1 MTSGAPHGSVLGPI
15 LFIECINDIPEELS
29 SQVHL
34 FADDTVV
41 YLTVG
46 GSHDGTVLQTTLTD
60 CLCRKAS
67 GTWSSTPLGARWY
80 V

>member
-1 MTSGAPHGSVLGPI
+1 MTSGVPQGSVLVPI
-15 LFIECINDIPEELS
+15 LFTVCINDLPEELS

-46 GSHDGTVLQTTLTD
+46 DSDDGTVLQTTLTD
-60 CLCRKAS
+60 CLCRRAS
-67 GTWSSTPLGARWY
+67 GT
-80 V
+80 